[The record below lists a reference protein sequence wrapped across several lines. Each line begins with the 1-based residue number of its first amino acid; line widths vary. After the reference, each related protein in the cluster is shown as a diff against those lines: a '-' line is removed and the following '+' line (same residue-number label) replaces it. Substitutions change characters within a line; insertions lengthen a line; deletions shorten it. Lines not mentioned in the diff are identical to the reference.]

1 MEDSQ
6 MNKQKRL
13 IIICEGPT
21 EQEFC
26 NTILYPFFLNLGI
39 IIQAPLIKHSKGG
52 IVSWDKLKKQIYNHL
67 REDEVFVTS
76 FIDYYALPKSYPK
89 WNEAHSI
96 IDKGERMISLEKGM
110 YDDVNNHRFIPYIQ
124 LHEFEALLFNNIESF
139 EDNLYEEEFKDKE
152 GLEQVLR
159 EFENPELINNGK
171 ETAPSKRLELYVKG
185 YNKTVYGIYIAE
197 SIGLS
202 RMREKCPHFNE
213 WIEKLE
219 SLANK

>member
-1 MEDSQ
+1 M
-6 MNKQKRL
+6 KRL
-13 IIICEGPT
+13 IIVCEGET

-26 NTILYPFFLNLGI
+26 QKLLQPHLNKIDIYISTPI
-39 IIQAPLIKHSKGG
+39 IEDSGGG
-52 IVSWDKLKKQIYNHL
+52 IVPWETLKRQLRKHL
-67 REDEVFVTS
+67 SDRKAYVTT
-76 FIDYYALPKSYPK
+76 FIDYYGIPDKFNYPK
-89 WNEAHSI
+89 WESAKSI
-96 IDKGERMISLEKGM
+96 VDKKARMVYLEQAM
-110 YDDVNNHRFIPYIQ
+110 YEEFNNYHFIPYIQ

-152 GLEQVLR
+152 GLEQVFQ
-159 EFENPELINNGK
+159 EFENPELINNGSY
-171 ETAPSKRLELYVKG
+171 TAPSKRLNRYIHNYKSNKILYGVS
-185 YNKTVYGIYIAE
+185 IAE